1 MNTIPCPAPNE
12 NELAREAGKRLSTP
26 EAIRARVERERHQ
39 RLQSLM
45 SVDSSRPTIPCPP
58 PESI

>member
-12 NELAREAGKRLSTP
+12 KEFAREAGKRLFTP

-39 RLQSLM
+39 RLQALM
-45 SVDSSRPTIPCPP
+45 SVDSSCKTIPCPA
-58 PESI
+58 PETV